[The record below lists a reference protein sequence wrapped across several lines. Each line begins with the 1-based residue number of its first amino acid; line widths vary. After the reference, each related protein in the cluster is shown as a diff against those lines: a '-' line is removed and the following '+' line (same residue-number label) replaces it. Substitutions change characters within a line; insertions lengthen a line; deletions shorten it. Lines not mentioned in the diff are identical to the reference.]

1 LKPGKPVPDGKRV
14 KCPKCG
20 NMFTTP
26 GLVADEEPRP
36 RKPSAAKK
44 QKAAVKKA
52 AAAPK
57 PPPKKPAPE
66 DDDEED
72 QGGIYAYVKE
82 EGEGG
87 GEDAEEEEDG
97 KPQID
102 YAPDMS
108 IKDLRGP
115 AQAAVVKPSNYLLLI
130 GGLCCIF
137 DILIICVSFWEMV
150 FSEYLINHEN
160 FLADYYKQERPK
172 KTDEVESNP
181 MHSQPAAPTQQSGKK
196 IIPEK
201 RSDLDK
207 KDLALVEEAETW
219 AFAWPYFG
227 RVYRFIAI
235 GVFILLFIYNAI
247 TILGAV
253 KMQNLESRGWG
264 IAASIMTM
272 LPFGSTSLA
281 NVVSFLFY
289 LLFAMLLDDEA
300 MGWTYASGGG
310 ALVWILAIVA
320 GVYALRTLLTQ
331 EVIDGFNYVAE

>member
-1 LKPGKPVPDGKRV
+1 LKPAKPVPDGKRV

-20 NMFTTP
+20 NVFTTP
-26 GLVADEEPRP
+26 GLVEDEEQRP
-36 RKPSAAKK
+36 RKPAAAKK
-44 QKAAVKKA
+44 QKAAIKK

-57 PPPKKPAPE
+57 PPPKKPVPD

-72 QGGIYAYVKE
+72 QGGIYGYIKE
-82 EGEGG
+82 EGEKER
-87 GEDAEEEEDG
+87 EDDEEEEDD

-130 GGLCCIF
+130 GGIACIL

-150 FSEYLINHEN
+150 FSEHLINHEN

-181 MHSQPAAPTQQSGKK
+181 MHSQPAAPAQQSGKK
-196 IIPEK
+196 NIPVK
-201 RSDLDK
+201 REDLDK
-207 KDLALVEEAETW
+207 KDLALVEEAEDW
-219 AFAWPYFG
+219 AFSWPYFG
-227 RVYRFIAI
+227 RYYRFMAM

-247 TILGAV
+247 TVIGTV

-272 LPFGSTSLA
+272 LPFGSTSIA
-281 NVVSFLFY
+281 NGVSFLFY

-310 ALVWILAIVA
+310 VLVWILAIIA